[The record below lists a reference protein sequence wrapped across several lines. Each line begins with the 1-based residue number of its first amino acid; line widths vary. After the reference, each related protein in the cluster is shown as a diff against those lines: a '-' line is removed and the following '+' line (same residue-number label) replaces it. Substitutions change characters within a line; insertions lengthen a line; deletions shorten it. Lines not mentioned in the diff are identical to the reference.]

1 MAKRKNRKKKIRVGR
16 FRLTW
21 KQLFA
26 FLIIAAIL
34 LITAYIFRDQIRKIL
49 TPEPGPVII
58 AEGDVEIHFLELG
71 NKYTGDSTYI
81 RVGDIDI
88 LIDAGSRQ
96 SSAATISAYLDTYI
110 TDGVIEY
117 VIATHAHQDHIAG
130 FASTSSV
137 DSIFKRYECQ
147 NIIDYALT
155 NSNSGIREKYEA
167 ERDAEVAAGA
177 LHHTAKELV
186 DTNTN
191 VIDLGG
197 GVTMT
202 ILDNYYY
209 HNTSSDENNYSV
221 CMLLSQGSFHYL
233 FTGDLEEEGE
243 EYLVELNELPKV
255 TLFKA
260 GHHGSATSSNDAL
273 LSVIQP
279 EIVCVCCCAG
289 SDEYTENIAN
299 QFPSQAFCDRIAP
312 YTDRV
317 YVTTMATED
326 ADGFTSMNGNITV
339 SNIQGVVT
347 VTCSANDTKLCD
359 TEWFRRY
366 RTVPTA
372 WKRAS

>member
-1 MAKRKNRKKKIRVGR
+1 MARRKRFRPRR

-21 KQLFA
+21 KRVIAL
-26 FLIIAAIL
+26 LIIAAIL
-34 LITAYIFRDQIRKIL
+34 LTLAYIFRDKIREYL
-49 TPEPGPVII
+49 TPKEPPVVI

-71 NKYTGDSTYI
+71 NEFTGDSTYI

-96 SSAATISAYLDTYI
+96 SSAETIAAYLDTYI

-130 FASTSSV
+130 FASTNAV
-137 DSIFKRYECQ
+137 DSIFKRYECET
-147 NIIDYALT
+147 IIDYSLT
-155 NSNSGIREKYEA
+155 NSETAIREKYEE
-167 ERDAEVAAGA
+167 ERDAEVALGA
-177 LHHTAKELV
+177 VHHTAKELI
-186 DTNTN
+186 DTDTN

-209 HNTSSDENNYSV
+209 HNKSSDENNYSV

-243 EYLVELNELPKV
+243 EYLIELNELPKV

-260 GHHGSATSSNDAL
+260 GHHGSPTSSNDFL
-273 LSVIQP
+273 LEVIQP

-289 SDEYTENIAN
+289 NDEYTDTVAN
-299 QFPSQAFCDRIAP
+299 QFPSQAFCDRVAP

-317 YVTTMATED
+317 YVTTMVAEN
-326 ADGFTSMNGNITV
+326 AEGYQSMNGNIKV
-339 SNIQGVVT
+339 SNIKGVVT

-366 RTVPTA
+366 RTTPAA